1 MIMQYKLRL
10 LLLLLINTFSVV
22 SYAHDIEVIN
32 SEGKIIYYNY
42 NNDGSSLSVT
52 KKSSS
57 KDSYGDYSGKVVIP
71 EEVTYEGKTYSVT
84 CIGDSA
90 FYNCNNITS
99 VTIPAS
105 VVSIGYY
112 AFYECN

>member
-57 KDSYGDYSGKVVIP
+57 KEEETRGEKNSYNKD
-71 EEVTYEGKTYSVT
+71 E
-84 CIGDSA
+84 
-90 FYNCNNITS
+90 
-99 VTIPAS
+99 
-105 VVSIGYY
+105 
-112 AFYECN
+112 